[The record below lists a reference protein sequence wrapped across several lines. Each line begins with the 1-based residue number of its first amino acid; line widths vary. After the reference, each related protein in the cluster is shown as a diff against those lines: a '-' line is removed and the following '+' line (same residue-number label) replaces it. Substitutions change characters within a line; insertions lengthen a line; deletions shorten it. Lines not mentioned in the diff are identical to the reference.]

1 MRAIA
6 CSVKMVK
13 MGFVTVFTI
22 LIALDVILEPTWT
35 VFAEV
40 CFKLATVVINGFDG
54 HKDGYN
60 NITVHTVNYVN
71 NQSSLMQQAIQY
83 VSQS

>member
-1 MRAIA
+1 MIRI
-6 CSVKMVK
+6 
-13 MGFVTVFTI
+13 FNI
-22 LIALDVILEPTWT
+22 LCKKKKNADISSYIVVEQSLI

-40 CFKLATVVINGFDG
+40 CLKLFTVVLNGFDG

-71 NQSSLMQQAIQY
+71 NQCSLMQQALQY
-83 VSQS
+83 VEEHPKNDN